1 MEVEMATTSNIA
13 ESENDDVSRANLL
26 YLGAIALAGAF
37 GGLLYWIIA
46 RWTGTQL
53 PKAFGNAVVLV
64 LMLLGAIAAAVGVY
78 VLTASNV
85 KAIRTYIFA
94 VLCGLSWQPMIDA
107 GRSLAANSAAL
118 NAAVNQSAQVGQHV
132 EQIQTADNSGNA
144 AAVTAAVQQAVP
156 AINKTLELSTNV
168 ADQDKKTEVLDS
180 SKQAITQ
187 LQQSAARA
195 PDASVNGLQNVTVTA
210 ANAGAPAV
218 AIHGVQSL
226 DAIGKQAAA
235 RHDVALQK
243 KVHDSLFTIAT
254 QSKDPSVQT
263 AAKTAAAQVQ

>member
-1 MEVEMATTSNIA
+1 MATPINVP
-13 ESENDDVSRANLL
+13 ESERDDVSRVNLL
-26 YLGAIALAGAF
+26 YLGAIMLAGAF

-46 RWTGTQL
+46 KWTGTQL
-53 PKAFGNAVVLV
+53 PQAFGAMVVLV

-118 NAAVNQSAQVGQHV
+118 NAAMNQNAQLDQHV
-132 EQIQTADNSGNA
+132 QQVQTATQTGNQAAVA
-144 AAVTAAVQQAVP
+144 AADQQTVP
-156 AINKTLELSTNV
+156 VINKTLELSTSV
-168 ADQDKKTEVLDS
+168 ADPDKKAQVLDS
-180 SKQAITQ
+180 SKQAINE
-187 LQQSAARA
+187 LQQSAAKA

-210 ANAGAPAV
+210 ANANAPAV
-218 AIHGVQSL
+218 AIHGIQSL
-226 DAIGKQAAA
+226 NAIGKEAVEK
-235 RHDVALQK
+235 HDLALQK
-243 KVHDSLFTIAT
+243 KVQQSLITIAT
-254 QSKDPSVQT
+254 QSKDPSVQS